1 MYPSLD
7 PADYPGTPE
16 YQEEAER
23 KARIEQAQCESQI
36 DELEAERYF
45 CRR

>member
-23 KARIEQAQCESQI
+23 KAREEQAWYESQI
-36 DELEAERYF
+36 DQLEADRFF